1 MKNLGEYQHSYVHDD
16 TLLLVDVFE
25 NSRNKCIEIYKLNPA
40 HFFVCILISMAGMFK
55 ESKNKISIIT

>member
-1 MKNLGEYQHSYVHDD
+1 MKNLDEYHHLHVHND

-25 NSRNKCIEIYKLNPA
+25 NSRKKCIEIYKLNPA

-55 ESKNKISIIT
+55 ENKNKISIIT

>member
-1 MKNLGEYQHSYVHDD
+1 MKNLGEYQHLYVHDD